1 MFADRYF
8 GKRYFPNRYFP
19 TVAESPVIAHPV
31 GGDGGHYRRPIKYVR
46 DGKVVDLNEP
56 PPFELET
63 VPAAL
68 ELTPEIVAALMARL
82 SAPAS
87 NLPGMVDGLDARMGR
102 ILMERELMA
111 MADDDDAI
119 LLLLA
124 S

>member
-19 TVAESPVIAHPV
+19 TAAESAVIAHPV
-31 GGDGGHYRRPIKYVR
+31 GGDGGFYRRPIKYVR

-56 PPFELET
+56 PAIAPEIVAPPF
-63 VPAAL
+63 
-68 ELTPEIVAALMARL
+68 ELTPEVVAALMARMGV
-82 SAPAS
+82 PVS
-87 NLPGMVDGLDARMGR
+87 NLPGLVDGLDARMGR
-102 ILMERELMA
+102 MLMERELAA
-111 MADDDDAI
+111 MADDDEAV